1 MLYQR
6 FVRRHSRKLI
16 ASSLVG
22 VISFLLLA
30 GLPSSASGPSGKRH
44 LDSKKE
50 MQEEPQSPQLVTPYR
65 QTNLVSDLAGV
76 ARIIDPLL
84 INPWGISMTAT
95 SPFWVANE
103 ASNTATLYAGDV
115 GGSLF
120 TKNALVVTIPGGL
133 PTGTVANGTA
143 DFVVTNG
150 SASGAA
156 RFIFASITGNI
167 TGWNPNVPAAG
178 STQAQIAASQPGH
191 VYTGL
196 ALANN
201 GAGNFLYAADFAN
214 GKIDVFNGSYAL
226 QPVASF
232 PFADPTIPTTPGN
245 TYHPHNIQAIGGS
258 LYVAY
263 AKVGADGHAEN
274 GPGNGFVRRFNT
286 NGVRDLTF
294 GINNG
299 PLDAPWGLVIAP
311 ASFGTFGNAL
321 LVGNFSDEGHINA
334 FNPTTGAFLGT
345 LSGESGNPIEID
357 ELWALTFGNGG
368 NGGDTNT
375 LYFSSG
381 IAEEKHGLFGS
392 LKVVTTPSTSLVQ
405 FSNTSYTINEGT
417 GSISITVTRSGDAS
431 GPATVNYATY
441 DETNTGHATQRSDYQ
456 IAVGTLKFNPGET
469 SKTFK
474 ILLEDDFYQ
483 EGDEA
488 VNLIL
493 SNPTGAGLGTP
504 SVAELM
510 ITENDTGPSTFN
522 PIDDAQFFVQQQY
535 LDFLNR
541 QPDAAGLA
549 YWTNQITM
557 CGADTACIN
566 RRRRQVSAAF
576 FVEQEF
582 QQTGFFVQRFFKASL
597 GTRISYEEFVVGRS
611 KVQAEPNLENGK
623 EAFAEDFVQR
633 SDFIQKYGPTATN
646 VCPTFVD
653 ALIANVQAGSGVNMT
668 SRRFD
673 LIGECNIYVNAG
685 PIQRAKVVRKL
696 IEYPEF
702 INAEF
707 NQSFV
712 LAEYFGYLKRTP
724 EQAGFNFWLNQLN
737 SMTPPNYV
745 AMVCAFINSPEYQ
758 QRFYSVITHTDS
770 ECGVP

>member
-6 FVRRHSRKLI
+6 FVKRHSKKLI
-16 ASSLVG
+16 AAALCGLMSLL
-22 VISFLLLA
+22 ILA
-30 GLPSSASGPSGKRH
+30 GFPASASGPKGLRRPTGRQAT
-44 LDSKKE
+44 DA
-50 MQEEPQSPQLVTPYR
+50 PNSPLILNSYR
-65 QTNLVSDLAGV
+65 QTNLVSDLPGV

-95 SPFWVANE
+95 SPFWVANN
-103 ASNTATLYAGDV
+103 ATNTATLYGGDV
-115 GGSLF
+115 AGSLL
-120 TKNALVVTIPGGL
+120 TKNSLIVSIPGGL
-133 PTGTVANGTA
+133 PTGTVANGTS
-143 DFVVTNG
+143 DFVVSNG

-201 GAGNFLYAADFAN
+201 GGGNFLYAADFAN
-214 GKIDVFNGSYAL
+214 GRIDVFNNAYAL

-232 PFADPTIPTTPGN
+232 PFTDPTIPTTPGN
-245 TYHPHNIQAIGGS
+245 TYHPFNVQAIGGS
-258 LYVAY
+258 LYVTY
-263 AKVGADGHAEN
+263 AKVGTDGKSEN
-274 GPGNGFVRRFNT
+274 GPGNGFVRRFNA

-299 PLDAPWGLVIAP
+299 PLDAPWGITVAP
-311 ASFGTFGNAL
+311 ASFGVFGGAL
-321 LVGNFSDEGHINA
+321 LVGNFSDEGHINC

-345 LSGESGNPIEID
+345 LADEGGNAIEID

-368 NGGDTNT
+368 NGGDPSK

-381 IAEEKHGLFGS
+381 LAEEKHGLFGS
-392 LKVVTTPSTSLVQ
+392 IEPTAEAATLVQ
-405 FSNTSYTINEGT
+405 FSSNNFVINEGD
-417 GSISITVTRSGDAS
+417 GSIAITVVRNGNVSGTS
-431 GPATVNYATY
+431 TVNYATY
-441 DETNTGHATQRSDYQ
+441 DEPTAGHANQKSDYL
-456 IAVGTLKFNPGET
+456 ISVGTLTFKPGET
-469 SKTFK
+469 SKTFR

-493 SNPTGAGLGTP
+493 SNPTGAGLGSP
-504 SVAELM
+504 SATELK
-510 ITENDTGPSTFN
+510 IQDNDTGPNTFN
-522 PIDDAQFFVQQQY
+522 PIDDAQFFVRQQY

-541 QPDAAGLA
+541 QPDAGGLS
-549 YWTNQITM
+549 YWTSQITS
-557 CGADTACIN
+557 CGADTACVN

-611 KVQAEPNLENGK
+611 KVQADPNLENGK

-633 SDFIQKYGPTATN
+633 SDFIQKYGPTASN

-653 ALIANVQAGSGVNMT
+653 ALINNVQQGSGVNMT
-668 SRRFD
+668 PRRND
-673 LIGECNIYVNAG
+673 LINECNIYINAG
-685 PIQRAKVVRKL
+685 PIQRAKVIRKL

-724 EQAGFNFWLNQLN
+724 DTAGFNFWLNQLN
-737 SMTPPNYV
+737 SMNPPNYV

-758 QRFYSVITHTDS
+758 QRFYSVITHNDS

>member
-6 FVRRHSRKLI
+6 FVKRHSRKLI
-16 ASSLVG
+16 ATALFGLMSLMILAGFPAAAVNTSGKQPLKSSTA
-22 VISFLLLA
+22 SQESNSLLLA
-30 GLPSSASGPSGKRH
+30 
-44 LDSKKE
+44 
-50 MQEEPQSPQLVTPYR
+50 TPYR
-65 QTNLVSDLAGV
+65 QTNLVSDLPGV

-95 SPFWVANE
+95 SPFWVANQ
-103 ASNTATLYAGDV
+103 ATGTATLYAGDV
-115 GGSLF
+115 AGSLF
-120 TKNALVVTIPGGL
+120 TKNSLVVTIPGSA

-156 RFIFASITGNI
+156 RFIFASLSGNI

-178 STQAQIAASQPGH
+178 STQAQIAASHPGH

-201 GAGNFLYAADFAN
+201 GSGNFLYAADFAN
-214 GKIDVFNGSYAL
+214 GAIDVYDKNYAL
-226 QPVASF
+226 QPTASF

-245 TYHPHNIQAIGGS
+245 TYHPHNVQAIGGS
-258 LYVAY
+258 LYVTY
-263 AKVGADGHAEN
+263 AKVGTDGHAEN
-274 GPGNGFVRRFNT
+274 GMGNGFVRRFNA

-299 PLDAPWGLVIAP
+299 PLDAPWGVTIAP
-311 ASFGTFGNAL
+311 ASFGSFGNAL
-321 LVGNFSDEGHINA
+321 LVGNFSDEGHVNA
-334 FNPTTGAFLGT
+334 FNALTGAFLGT
-345 LSGESGNPIEID
+345 LNDESGNPISID

-368 NGGDTNT
+368 SGGDSST
-375 LYFSSG
+375 LYFSAG
-381 IAEEKHGLFGS
+381 IGEEGHGLFGS
-392 LKVVTTPSTSLVQ
+392 LNVVNTPSPSLVQ
-405 FSNTSYTINEGT
+405 FSSSSYLVNEGT
-417 GSISITVTRSGDAS
+417 GSISITVTRTGDAS
-431 GPATVNYATY
+431 GAATVNYATF
-441 DETNTGHATQRSDYQ
+441 DEFKSGHANQKSDYQ
-456 IAVGTLKFNPGET
+456 IAVGTLRFNPGET

-483 EGDEA
+483 EGDEE

-493 SNPTGAGLGTP
+493 SNPTGAGLGSP
-504 SVAELM
+504 SVADLT
-510 ITENDTGPSTFN
+510 IAENDTGPSPTN
-522 PIDDAQFFVQQQY
+522 PIDDAQFFVRQQY

-541 QPDAAGLA
+541 EPDAGGLA
-549 YWTNQITM
+549 YWTGQITA
-557 CGADTACIN
+557 CGANTACVN
-566 RRRRQVSAAF
+566 RRRREVSAAF

-582 QQTGFFVQRFFKASL
+582 QQTGFFVERFFKAAL
-597 GTRISYEEFVVGRS
+597 GTRISYEEFVLGRS
-611 KVQAEPNLENGK
+611 KVQAGPNAENGK

-633 SDFIQKYGPTATN
+633 SDFIQKYGPTASN

-653 ALIANVQAGSGVNMT
+653 ALINNVQTGSGVNMT
-668 SRRFD
+668 PRRND
-673 LIGECNIYVNAG
+673 LINECNIYVNAG
-685 PIQRAKVVRKL
+685 PIQRAKVIRKL
-696 IEYPEF
+696 VEYPEF

-724 EQAGFNFWLNQLN
+724 DVAGFNFWLNQLN
-737 SMTPPNYV
+737 SMNPPNYI

-758 QRFYSVITHTDS
+758 QRFYSVITHTDA